1 MKRIVA
7 IIKDDRLA
15 RVLQELDRNE
25 IYLKTISR
33 VYGPDAPR
41 DAPVDAWS
49 GEESLAPWFRLEIAV
64 NDNYVRPTID
74 AILNGARTGSG
85 GAGKIFIQP
94 LEQCIRIRN
103 GDTGTIA
110 IG

>member
-1 MKRIVA
+1 MPEGKMKRIVA
-7 IIKDDRLA
+7 IIREDRLA

-33 VYGPDAPR
+33 VHSGDAP
-41 DAPVDAWS
+41 DPM
-49 GEESLAPWFRLEIAV
+49 FRLEIAV

-74 AILNGARTGSG
+74 AILNGARTGADD
-85 GAGKIFIQP
+85 AGKIFIQP

>member
-7 IIKDDRLA
+7 IIQDDRLA

-33 VYGPDAPR
+33 VFGSDALGNEQSGA
-41 DAPVDAWS
+41 APGDRHP
-49 GEESLAPWFRLEIAV
+49 EPLFRLEIAV

-74 AILNGARTGSG
+74 ALLNGARTGKG
-85 GAGKIFIQP
+85 GAGKIFVQP

-103 GDTGTIA
+103 GDTGPIA